1 MNKLSAYYQLL
12 RQSVRS
18 LPQQW
23 RKKHLRWSLLVIGL
37 PVSSVMAAYAVTDAA
52 PAAPT
57 YQAEKVIE
65 QLPAIL
71 VNSTPA
77 NNSYWREEV
86 VQPGDN
92 LSQILNRLGVVERH
106 IQNVLKD
113 NDISHRLLQL
123 KPNQTISVRVGA
135 DGDLTDIQFFNDDDN
150 GEKNLVA
157 LQKTSGGWQAN
168 VGAVDTETLP
178 SFKAVVIKTS
188 ARGALAQAR
197 VPVEIRESLNEL
209 FKDKVELGQLQSGDT
224 IRLIYNSLYFRGQE
238 LGTGDILGAEIS
250 HNGKIYQAYY
260 FEDSDGNGQYYDLAG
275 QPLKK
280 GFDVQPVAR
289 ARVSSSFGTRFHP
302 ILRTIKMHTGID
314 YAAPSGTPIVA
325 PSDGVVE
332 EVGYKGGYGNTV
344 VLRHNSSMQTLY
356 AHMSSFGRFGSG
368 SRVKAGDVIG
378 YVGSTGRS
386 TGPHLHYEV
395 RLNGQPVNPVT
406 VALPSRKLDN
416 SQLAEFKTEQ
426 QKLDQILATVRDLP
440 ITVAQLD

>member
-37 PVSSVMAAYAVTDAA
+37 PVSSVMAAYAVTDATPPPSA
-52 PAAPT
+52 
-57 YQAEKVIE
+57 YQAEKVVE
-65 QLPAIL
+65 QLPAIF

-77 NNSYWREEV
+77 SSSYWREEV

-92 LSQILNRLGVVERH
+92 LSQILNRLGVGERH

-123 KPNQTISVRVGA
+123 KPNQTISVRVNA
-135 DGDLTDIQFFNDDDN
+135 DGDLADIQFFNDDDN

-157 LQKTSGGWQAN
+157 LQKTGSGWQAN

-178 SFKAVVIKTS
+178 SFKAVVVKTS

-209 FKDKVELGQLQSGDT
+209 FRDKVELGQLKSGDT

-250 HNGKIYQAYY
+250 HNGKVYQAYY
-260 FEDSDGNGQYYDLAG
+260 FEDDDGNGQYYDLAG
-275 QPLKK
+275 QPLNK

-325 PSDGVVE
+325 PSDGIVE

-344 VLRHNSSMQTLY
+344 VLRHNGSMQTLY

-386 TGPHLHYEV
+386 TGPHLHYEA
-395 RLNGQPVNPVT
+395 RINGQHVNPAT
-406 VALPSRKLDN
+406 VALPTRQMESINMAKFR
-416 SQLAEFKTEQ
+416 SQMTQADGSLAA
-426 QKLDQILATVRDLP
+426 IRNLP
-440 ITVAQLD
+440 VTIAQVD